1 MEELNL
7 KIGDRLREIRIS
19 RQMSL
24 ENVAELT
31 GVSKPMLGQ
40 IERGKST
47 PTINTLWKIATG
59 LKVPLS
65 SFCRQNETQYR
76 LVFPDDENVITEEN
90 GQMRA
95 FPLFPYDPIR
105 NIEIFYI
112 EFDAGVQHSSERH
125 ADGVEEYVSVV
136 HGTLEM
142 VIGQERVILNEKQ
155 SIRFRADVP
164 HSYNNCSK
172 DQCTVYNMIFYLNA

>member
-7 KIGDRLREIRIS
+7 KIGDRLKEIRIR

-40 IERGKST
+40 IERGQST

-76 LVFPDDENVITEEN
+76 LAFPDDENVITEEN

-105 NIEIFYI
+105 NVEIFYI
-112 EFDAGVQHSSERH
+112 EFDAGVRHSSERH
-125 ADGVEEYVSVV
+125 TDGVEEYVTVI

-142 VIGQERVILNEKQ
+142 VIGQERVILKERQ

-172 DQCTVYNMIFYLNA
+172 DQCSVYNMIFYLNA